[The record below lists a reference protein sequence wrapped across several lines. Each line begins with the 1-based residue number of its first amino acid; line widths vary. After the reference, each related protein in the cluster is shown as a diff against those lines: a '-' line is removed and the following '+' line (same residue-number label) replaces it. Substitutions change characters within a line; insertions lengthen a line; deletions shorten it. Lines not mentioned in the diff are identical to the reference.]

1 MNLHNQLP
9 SNIYVISTAV
19 TNQLPPAKGKFFSI
33 TCTVAGT
40 VSVKGGAGFEHK
52 AGSVSGTSHIDP
64 STGVAHTGNTAA
76 EGFFEKISSAELD
89 IPMIAGQ
96 TIYGRFDSVKSDGT
110 FTGFAYAG

>member
-9 SNIYVISTAV
+9 SNIYVISTAT

-33 TCTVAGT
+33 TCTAAGT
-40 VSVKGGAGFEHK
+40 VSVKGGAGFERL
-52 AGSVSGTSHIDP
+52 ASGATGTSYIDP

-76 EGFFEKISSAELD
+76 EGFFEKLSSVELA

-96 TIYGRFDSVKSDGT
+96 TIYGRFDSLKSDGT